1 MRKVK
6 VLLMSLACAGA
17 LAVSAAA
24 LNLNPP
30 QDTNQSADACCDM
43 KDCCKAGD
51 AAMSCCQ
58 KKTKG
63 GKNAHA
69 CCSGK
74 GGAACCC
81 KGDSCPMP
89 NKKTSNSNGD

>member
-1 MRKVK
+1 MRKVN

-30 QDTNQSADACCDM
+30 QNTNQSAEACCDM
-43 KDCCKAGD
+43 TDCCKGGA
-51 AAMSCCQ
+51 AAMSCC
-58 KKTKG
+58 KNKTRR

-89 NKKTSNSNGD
+89 NKKTSNSNGN

>member
-17 LAVSAAA
+17 LAVSAGA
-24 LNLNPP
+24 LTLNPP
-30 QDTNQSADACCDM
+30 QNTNQNSEACCDM
-43 KDCCKAGD
+43 ENCCKGG
-51 AAMSCCQ
+51 AMSCC
-58 KKTKG
+58 KRKTRR

-69 CCSGK
+69 CCKGK
-74 GGAACCC
+74 KGPASCCC

-89 NKKTSNSNGD
+89 NKKPANSNTH

>member
-17 LAVSAAA
+17 LAISAAA
-24 LNLNPP
+24 LTLNPP
-30 QDTNQSADACCDM
+30 QNTNQNTEACCDAAGCCTDM
-43 KDCCKAGD
+43 KDMSCCKA
-51 AAMSCCQ
+51 
-58 KKTKG
+58 KKK

-69 CCSGK
+69 CCK
-74 GGAACCC
+74 GMDNKAACCC

-89 NKKTSNSNGD
+89 NKKTGNSNGK